1 MFKKRLKP
9 ILATLGILLTVTSAT
24 EVSALT
30 AAEFKATKLPYSV
43 MAYSNQYAHEYGLD
57 TSKAIELPKGLEAI
71 KLTLYKKHYPETS
84 QMYARDV
91 YQCSAELY
99 VDKDLDIWW
108 PTDGSKASDV
118 KTGET
123 WLKAFFASDL
133 LIKYG
138 ERIGPERYAAI
149 RYAGFDRTKSTLF
162 DQIMLDTGCTS
173 YPRSPISFSLWLEK
187 KGNIDYSTQS
197 VAYVPTP
204 TDFYQFRLPKALLN
218 SFIPYTNKVS

>member
-1 MFKKRLKP
+1 MLKKRLKP

-57 TSKAIELPKGLEAI
+57 AGKAVELSKGLEAI
-71 KLTLYKKHYPETS
+71 KLILYKKHYPEGG
-84 QMYARDV
+84 MVAFDV
-91 YQCSAELY
+91 YKCSAELY
-99 VDKDLDIWW
+99 VDKGLDIWW
-108 PTDGSKASDV
+108 PRDELKASSV
-118 KTGET
+118 RTGET
-123 WLKAFFASDL
+123 GLKAFFASDL

-149 RYAGFDRTKSTLF
+149 RYTGFDRTKSPIF

-173 YPRSPISFSLWLEK
+173 YPRTPISFSLWLEK
-187 KGNIDYSTQS
+187 KGNIDYSAQS

-204 TDFYQFRLPKALLN
+204 NDFYQFRLPKALLN